1 VAFAVSSRGV
11 TFDWIHHLR
20 APACDPPWVV
30 LEGRTAVEAAL
41 AGWWEVAGVMMEES
55 HPWEVP
61 AWSGLEVRRMTAAG
75 MADFGDPQRHG
86 GVLGL
91 AREPAETREVAAFC
105 KALASDAL
113 LVVAP
118 RLADP
123 VLAGRLMRQAE
134 FIGAAAVL
142 FGAEGTSPFGPAAIE
157 ASGGAAF
164 RLPVRIADGGQLLRS
179 LKAAAVDLTG
189 WEQAGGP
196 AAAAPGGGRRA
207 LVIGDPE
214 SGLGPFWRSA
224 CDRRGGGEWEN
235 LLRSFASESG

>member
-1 VAFAVSSRGV
+1 MNL
-11 TFDWIHHLR
+11 LR
-20 APACDPPWVV
+20 APACAPPWVV
-30 LEGRTAVEAAL
+30 LEGRAAVEAAL

-61 AWSGLEVRRMTAAG
+61 PWSGLDVRRMTAAG
-75 MADFGDPQRHG
+75 MAGFGDPERHG

-105 KALASDAL
+105 KALDADAM

-134 FIGAAAVL
+134 GIGAAAVL

-164 RLPVRIADGGQLLRS
+164 RLPVRVADGGQLLRS

-189 WEQAGGP
+189 WEQDGGP
-196 AAAAPGGGRRA
+196 AAAAPAAGRRA
-207 LVIGDPE
+207 LVIGDSE

-224 CDRRGGGEWEN
+224 CDRRGGGEWES
-235 LLRSFASESG
+235 LLRGFVTNDG